1 MTHRA
6 APFFIPGFS
15 QQNKKSSQPAAAH
28 CHDGTSRDFVKGLK
42 GSQDKRTVNKKNMK
56 YINQMSHKKKQ
67 ALYFP
72 FLKCLLFLSMRVFV
86 TGSSIERP

>member
-42 GSQDKRTVNKKNMK
+42 GSQGQKNRQQKKHE
-56 YINQMSHKKKQ
+56 IH
-67 ALYFP
+67 
-72 FLKCLLFLSMRVFV
+72 
-86 TGSSIERP
+86 